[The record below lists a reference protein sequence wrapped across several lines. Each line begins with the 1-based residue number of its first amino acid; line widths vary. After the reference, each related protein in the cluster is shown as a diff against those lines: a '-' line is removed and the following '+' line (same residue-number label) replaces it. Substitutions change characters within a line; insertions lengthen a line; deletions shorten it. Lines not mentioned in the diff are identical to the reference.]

1 MNRTIARALLEDAFR
16 QVMDNK
22 VFRLLLLLTIVLVAP
37 WYLIGLREDGIHLL
51 YGWKTIAYADFL
63 GYAGKTTRA
72 ASDTQI
78 QFIQSLQSLF
88 VEWFAGLFGFLFCI
102 AATAFFVPRMLEKGA
117 ADTLF
122 TKPIHRYALLAARY
136 AAGIVFV
143 GILSLVL
150 VVGIHVGLLIF
161 SGYSDPA
168 FLWSALTLVYVY
180 AIVQTVSVIVAVFT
194 RSSVAA
200 ILCTTIFLAFN
211 GCVQKGWVVGQWARE
226 REHARFVD
234 ALDPDVAAESA
245 ADKSPV
251 LTFLAN
257 TLSVLHYTLPK
268 TSDASVLTKK
278 LRTIVA
284 GKGSVVR
291 DDAIHLFV
299 EEDPEGFR
307 LATDRGAV
315 DLSKAPARWIAG
327 ETGGGSGEITLSRR
341 SRTNEAGSSKRLRQ
355 STSQAATE
363 LVKSIEASSSIVQ
376 GSLTRE
382 SPESMQLLSEIVRWN
397 ETGSA
402 GIVGRQHAFIGV
414 DEWMVEVDVR
424 QPGADAQS
432 LRDKVEV
439 LRFMKGIRVE
449 KDDVSY
455 LTQDEWYEKRFGWT
469 APLRFN
475 AFFSL
480 FSSIAF
486 AALMLGISAWRLSRI
501 DF

>member
-22 VFRLLLLLTIVLVAP
+22 VFRLLLLLCIVLVAP
-37 WYLIGLREDGIHLL
+37 WYLMGFREDGIHLL
-51 YGWKTIAYADFL
+51 YGWKTIAYSDFL
-63 GYAGKTTRA
+63 GSFGRTSQA

-122 TKPIHRYALLAARY
+122 TKPIHRFALLAARY
-136 AAGIVFV
+136 TAGILFV

-180 AIVQTVSVIVAVFT
+180 AIVQTVSVIVGVFT

-211 GCVQKGWVVGQWARE
+211 GCVQKSWVVGQWAHE
-226 REHARFVD
+226 REHARFAD
-234 ALDPDVAAESA
+234 APDAANAAAAE
-245 ADKSPV
+245 KNPILV
-251 LTFLAN
+251 FLAD

-268 TSDASVLTKK
+268 THDADVLTKK

-291 DDAIHLFV
+291 DDAIHLV
-299 EEDPEGFR
+299 VGDDPEGFR
-307 LATDRGAV
+307 LATDRGSV
-315 DLSKAPARWIAG
+315 DLSKAPARWVGGWAG
-327 ETGGGSGEITLSRR
+327 ESSASITLSRR
-341 SRTNEAGSSKRLRQ
+341 SRANEAGSSTRRARQ

-363 LVKSIEASSSIVQ
+363 LVKTLEGTTSIVP

-382 SPESMQLLSEIVRWN
+382 SPDSMQLLSEIVRWN
-397 ETGSA
+397 ETAPA

-414 DEWMVEVDVR
+414 DDWMVEIDVR
-424 QPGADAQS
+424 EPGADAQS
-432 LRDKVEV
+432 IRDRVEV
-439 LRFMKGIRVE
+439 LRFMRSLRVE
-449 KDDVSY
+449 KDDVSF
-455 LTQDEWYEKRFGWT
+455 LSQDEWYEKRFGWT
-469 APLRFN
+469 APLPFN

-480 FSSIAF
+480 LSSIAF